1 MNNDMF
7 SMYLKNVVSKA
18 LSSGGTTMLEE
29 LAESLSDDSLGK
41 LIDILSKIRDKRKN
55 TVETKGG

>member
-1 MNNDMF
+1 MNQDMF
-7 SMYLKNVVSKA
+7 AMYMKNVLTKA

-29 LAESLSDDSLGK
+29 LAESLPDDSLGK

-55 TVETKGG
+55 TVNSGR

>member
-1 MNNDMF
+1 MNQDMF
-7 SMYLKNVVSKA
+7 AMYMKNVLTKA

-55 TVETKGG
+55 TVNSGR